1 MTHHIRGI
9 RSMPFRIMGTIEAGR
24 DLEQLV
30 EETKRDGLVYTVPVL
45 RNAVLGGLGI
55 RRKKSAQ
62 NVVVVGC
69 ACYGTLDAVVAGF
82 RLLDALGIDY
92 TILEKEYCCGAPMI
106 AHQVRT
112 GGDRTQGDEAARELI
127 GMNIALA
134 REMGAQR
141 VLYFCLWC
149 IYLARRFYPQCD
161 VEQLYYLDILAKP
174 MAQATLRLEQPAGIA
189 YFPGGQ
195 HRSWVYAPDRDW
207 DLDWATYRGWLG
219 RVEGLTV
226 VDIPKYCCVIA
237 PDAIFQRAQKHN
249 MSTVVTPCMACY
261 GRLLRRAPQGTQ
273 VKFLSDVLLESLKAK
288 G

>member
-24 DLEQLV
+24 DLERLV

-237 PDAIFQRAQKHN
+237 PDAIFQRAQKER
-249 MSTVVTPCMACY
+249 T
-261 GRLLRRAPQGTQ
+261 
-273 VKFLSDVLLESLKAK
+273 
-288 G
+288 